1 MERSLAVKINWMIA
15 GKVYECER
23 EKGACPFCGALD
35 SVVELPE
42 PLAAQQP
49 DGTTH
54 VCHPGLDGCNHGFA
68 KSGHVPP
75 KAARLLRRSSRA
87 STRKPNRCPDGD

>member
-1 MERSLAVKINWMIA
+1 VKINWMIA

-23 EKGACPFCGALD
+23 EKGACPFCGAID

-42 PLAAQQP
+42 PISARQP

-68 KSGHVPP
+68 RAGHVPP
-75 KAARLLRRSSRA
+75 PAESEKSLACVGGCSTSCRHEGNPRRVSR
-87 STRKPNRCPDGD
+87 